1 MATSFN
7 VIINPFK
14 QRICVYARVNKVDCE
29 TLIDY
34 KELDEW
40 SGFEFNGKMFDIH
53 IYYDEDIEV
62 SIYEVFEPTDEYEN
76 QYDNPSPV
84 KLTIRTKDEF

>member
-1 MATSFN
+1 MATHFN

-14 QRICVYARVNKVDCE
+14 QRMCVYARVNKVDCE

-34 KELDEW
+34 LELDEW
-40 SGFEFNGKMFDIH
+40 HTFEFNGKVFDIH
-53 IYYDEDIEV
+53 LLYEDDIEV
-62 SIYEVFEPTDEYEN
+62 SIYEVVDGSTAEY
-76 QYDNPSPV
+76 QNPSPV